1 MDREL
6 LLEGLQESLDKC
18 GISLE
23 VRKLDDEEVNIK
35 SGLCEV
41 EGRHVLIVDKRLGIE
56 GRINVILKA
65 LKSLNLEG
73 VYIQPALRELI
84 DSVEE

>member
-1 MDREL
+1 M
-6 LLEGLQESLDKC
+6 LERLQESLDKC

-56 GRINVILKA
+56 GRISVILKT
-65 LKSLNLEG
+65 LKTRNLEG

>member
-1 MDREL
+1 M
-6 LLEGLQESLDKC
+6 LERLNDALDKC
-18 GISLE
+18 GISME
-23 VRKLDDEEVNIK
+23 VRKLDDEEVNIE

-41 EGRHVLIVDKRLGIE
+41 EGRRVLIVDKRLGIE
-56 GRINVILKA
+56 GRINVILKT
-65 LKSLNLEG
+65 LKTLNLEG